1 MGRVSGVLTSGS
13 PAGAGGHSAWLGS
26 AWCSSTS
33 QPHCTLPSWCHGCGP
48 GENDVVCYCAGGDF
62 GLMVEAARFRS
73 SGHRPKK
80 VQGLSKPLHSAT
92 WTYIN
97 GSSGEE
103 TEELPCRGATY
114 LFCHLPGD
122 HSRRKGV
129 PEGHPQWPLVP
140 ELPLPKAIASPLPHQ
155 CGPVSG
161 PMEKQ
166 RKPTVSH
173 RAVEKKRVPCP
184 QPHTI

>member
-1 MGRVSGVLTSGS
+1 MGRVSGILTSGS
-13 PAGAGGHSAWLGS
+13 PAKAGGHSAWLGS

-48 GENDVVCYCAGGDF
+48 GENGVVCCYAGGGF
-62 GLMVEAARFRS
+62 GLRVGEARFRS

-80 VQGLSKPLHSAT
+80 AQGLSAS
-92 WTYIN
+92 WTHIS
-97 GSSGEE
+97 GSSGEKRE
-103 TEELPCRGATY
+103 KLTSRGSTY

-129 PEGHPQWPLVP
+129 PEGHPQRPLVR
-140 ELPLPKAIASPLPHQ
+140 ELPLPKAIAGPLPHQ

-166 RKPTVSH
+166 RKSTVSLELWE
-173 RAVEKKRVPCP
+173 RS
-184 QPHTI
+184 

>member
-33 QPHCTLPSWCHGCGP
+33 QLHCTLPSWCHGYGP
-48 GENDVVCYCAGGDF
+48 GENGVVCCYAGGGF
-62 GLMVEAARFRS
+62 GLRVGEARFRS
-73 SGHRPKK
+73 SGHRPEKA
-80 VQGLSKPLHSAT
+80 QGLSEPLHSAS
-92 WTYIN
+92 WTHIS

-103 TEELPCRGATY
+103 TEELPSRGDTY

-129 PEGHPQWPLVP
+129 PGGHPQWPLVP
-140 ELPLPKAIASPLPHQ
+140 ELLLPKAIAGPLLRR

-173 RAVEKKRVPCP
+173 GAVGKKLVPCP